1 VKAAAHNTVTVTIL
15 DKDYQVACPA
25 EKQAALQQAAQH
37 LDQQMNQIRS
47 SGKVIGIDRIAVMAA
62 LNISHEML
70 ELKKEPAISSDKPID
85 SEHIKRLDSKIDAA
99 IQKFK
104 QLEIE

>member
-1 VKAAAHNTVTVTIL
+1 VKAETHNTVTVTIL

-70 ELKKEPAISSDKPID
+70 ELKKEPSTSSETPVD
-85 SEHIKRLDSKIDAA
+85 SEQLKRLNSKIDVA